1 MTDSCWHCGNPA
13 PSGAFPARTPEG
25 ARDACCPGCA
35 AAIETIYGLG
45 LDDYYSVRES
55 QAPVPDETRTAL
67 NRALFRVPEL
77 VTPHIRDIPG
87 GQRLKLQ
94 LGGLTCA
101 ACSWLIEKAV
111 REQPGVSAASVN
123 LAGMTLLVDFDGKA
137 DPEAVADRVLRLGYS
152 ITLPGD
158 PEQARQHKT
167 EQRRL
172 VGRLA
177 LAGLGAMQAMMYATA
192 LYIGAFDGKDAV
204 YEWVF
209 RIASLVVATPVVFY
223 AGWPFFQGA
232 WLGLS
237 RGRLTMD
244 VPIAL
249 ALLLAWGGSLV
260 VMATGGRHVYFD
272 SAAMFVFFLLT
283 SRWLE
288 QRQRR
293 AIHESYQQLGE
304 TLPQAVRKLDDHDQ
318 PIWISVR
325 QISTGDRLQLIQGD
339 IVPVDGMV
347 VSGQAALDESAFT
360 GESVP
365 VERTIDDVVH
375 AGTRLAEGN
384 LVMEA
389 NGAVTSSLMA
399 QIGEQVDRAQQERL
413 EVVRDWQQIA
423 PLFTAGVLVLAALT
437 MAWHWS
443 SGATVAFEHTL
454 AVLVVTCPCALA
466 LAVPL
471 TLSSTLGAALKNGV
485 LVASPRQLL
494 RLPSVKG
501 VLFDKTGTLTEGR
514 FRIVET
520 RKSVTGSKA
529 FTESELMAIAAAL
542 EWQNPHPLA
551 KAFQSIARDT
561 SVTEVCTR
569 HRGAEGLRNG
579 QRWRIGGDP
588 EHARHGMTC
597 LALYCDE
604 ELQLQLWLEDS
615 VRGESAVIVDAL
627 RQQGIESRMATGD
640 NLGAAIKVAE
650 LTGIGEWRAGLS
662 PADKQ
667 DWIEELEKSA
677 PQMVVGDGINDANA
691 MLSASVS
698 VATANATSLTQRAA
712 GLYLLHERLDATPA
726 LPGLARRCR
735 SLIRQNLAWA
745 LLYNLVAVPFA
756 VAGWIPPWAA
766 AIGMSASSLL
776 VTFNASRI
784 SRWKLSSS

>member
-1 MTDSCWHCGNPA
+1 MSESCWHCGNPS
-13 PSGAFPARTPEG
+13 PSGAFQARTPEG
-25 ARDACCPGCA
+25 PRDACCPGCA

-45 LDDYYSVRES
+45 LDDYYAVREN

-77 VTPHIRDIPG
+77 IAPHLTDIPG

-111 REQPGVSAASVN
+111 REQPGVTAASVN
-123 LAGMTLLVDFDGKA
+123 LASMTLLVDYQGEA
-137 DPEAVADRVLRLGYS
+137 DAEATADRVLRLGYS
-152 ITLPGD
+152 VTLPGD
-158 PEQARQHKT
+158 PEQTRLQKR

-209 RIASLVVATPVVFY
+209 RIASLLVATPVVFY
-223 AGWPFFQGA
+223 SGWPFFQGA
-232 WLGLS
+232 WLGL
-237 RGRLTMD
+237 RKARLTMD

-249 ALLLAWGGSLV
+249 ALLLAWGGSIA

-293 AIHESYQQLGE
+293 AIHDSYQHLGE
-304 TLPQAVRKLDDHDQ
+304 TLPQAVRRLDEQDK
-318 PIWISVR
+318 PVWVSVR
-325 QISTGDRLQLIQGD
+325 QVAAGDRLQLIQGD
-339 IVPVDGMV
+339 TVPVDG
-347 VSGQAALDESAFT
+347 GILQGEAALDESAFT
-360 GESVP
+360 GESLP
-365 VERTIDDVVH
+365 VQRAAGEPIH
-375 AGTRLAEGN
+375 AGTRVAEGN
-384 LVMEA
+384 LIIEA
-389 NGAVTSSLMA
+389 SGTVTGSLMA
-399 QIGEQVDRAQQERL
+399 QIGEQVDRAQLERV
-413 EVVRDWQQIA
+413 EVIRDWQQVA
-423 PLFTAGVLVLAALT
+423 PLFTGGILLLAAFT

-443 SGATVAFEHTL
+443 AGPAVAFEHTL

-471 TLSSTLGAALKNGV
+471 TLSATLGAALKNGV

-494 RLPSVKG
+494 KLPAVRG
-501 VLFDKTGTLTEGR
+501 AIFDKTGTLTTGQ
-514 FRIVET
+514 FRIITSRVVEAADDSLT
-520 RKSVTGSKA
+520 A
-529 FTESELMAIAAAL
+529 DDLMAIAAAL

-551 KAFQSIARDT
+551 RAFQSVLRDPA
-561 SVTEVCTR
+561 VTGVQPSR
-569 HRGAEGLRNG
+569 SGAQGLRHG
-579 QRWRIGGDP
+579 KQWRITGDP
-588 EHARHGMTC
+588 EAAREGMTC
-597 LALYCDE
+597 LALYCDGA
-604 ELQLQLWLEDS
+604 LRLQLWLEDS
-615 VRGESAVIVDAL
+615 AREEASGVIQQLAT
-627 RQQGIESRMATGD
+627 QGITSRMATGD
-640 NLGAAIKVAE
+640 NADAAAKVASQ
-650 LTGIGEWRAGLS
+650 TGIQEWRSGMTPES
-662 PADKQ
+662 KQ
-667 DWIEELEKSA
+667 QWVEALEQSA
-677 PQMVVGDGINDANA
+677 PQMIIGDGINDANA

-712 GLYLLHERLDATPA
+712 GLYLLHDKLDATPA
-726 LPGLARRCR
+726 LPSLARLCQR
-735 SLIRQNLAWA
+735 LIRQNLAWA
-745 LLYNLVAVPFA
+745 LLYNVIAIPFA
-756 VAGWIPPWAA
+756 VAGLIPPWAA

-784 SRWKLSSS
+784 SRWKLSSC

>member
-13 PSGAFPARTPEG
+13 PVGAFQARTPEG
-25 ARDACCPGCA
+25 PRDACCPGCA

-45 LDDYYSVRES
+45 LDDYYAVRES

-77 VTPHIRDIPG
+77 VAPHLTEIPG

-111 REQPGVSAASVN
+111 REQPRVKAVSVN
-123 LAGMTLLVDFDGKA
+123 LAGMTLLVDYDGPA
-137 DPEAVADRVLRLGYS
+137 DPESTAERVLRLGYS
-152 ITLPGD
+152 VTLPGD
-158 PEQARQHKT
+158 PAETQQQKR

-209 RIASLVVATPVVFY
+209 RIASLLVATPVVFY
-223 AGWPFFQGA
+223 SGWPFFYGA
-232 WLGLS
+232 WLGLKKA
-237 RGRLTMD
+237 RLTMD

-260 VMATGGRHVYFD
+260 IMATGGRHVYFD

-288 QRQRR
+288 QRQQR
-293 AIHESYQQLGE
+293 AIHESYQHLGE
-304 TLPQAVRKLDDHDQ
+304 TLPQAVRRLNDGGE
-318 PIWISVR
+318 PVWISVR
-325 QISTGDRLQLIQGD
+325 QVVVGDHLQLIQGD
-339 IVPVDGMV
+339 TVPVDGNIID
-347 VSGQAALDESAFT
+347 GEAALDESAFT
-360 GESVP
+360 GESLP
-365 VERTIDDVVH
+365 VQRCRGDTVH
-375 AGTRLAEGN
+375 AGTRVAEGG
-384 LVMEA
+384 LVVEA
-389 NGAVTSSLMA
+389 CGSAASSLMA
-399 QIGEQVDRAQQERL
+399 QIGEQVDRAQQERV

-423 PLFTAGVLVLAALT
+423 PLFTAGVLVLAGLT

-443 SGATVAFEHTL
+443 SGAAIAFEHTL

-471 TLSSTLGAALKNGV
+471 TLSATLGAALKNGV

-494 RLPSVKG
+494 RLPAVRG
-501 VLFDKTGTLTEGR
+501 AVFDKTGTLTSGQ
-514 FRIVET
+514 FRIVEN
-520 RKSVTGSKA
+520 RMA
-529 FTESELMAIAAAL
+529 ESATDGLNSEALLSIAAAL

-551 KAFQSIARDT
+551 RPFQSMNRDPHVSGIRT
-561 SVTEVCTR
+561 SRNGVQGTR
-569 HRGAEGLRNG
+569 EGLE
-579 QRWRIGGDP
+579 WRIIGDP
-588 EHARHGMTC
+588 ESAHSGMTC
-597 LALYCDE
+597 LALYSDE
-604 ELQLQLWLEDS
+604 QLRLQLWLEDEIRQESCS
-615 VRGESAVIVDAL
+615 VVSELAD
-627 RQQGIESRMATGD
+627 QGIISRMATGD
-640 NLGAAIKVAE
+640 NPESASKVAAA
-650 LTGIGEWRAGLS
+650 TGIREWRAGMTPQS
-662 PADKQ
+662 KQ
-667 DWIEELEKSA
+667 QWIETLESTA
-677 PQMVVGDGINDANA
+677 PQMVIGDGINDANA

-712 GLYLLHERLDATPA
+712 GLYLLHENLDATPA
-726 LPGLARRCR
+726 LPTLARFCQR
-735 SLIRQNLAWA
+735 LIRQNLAWA
-745 LLYNLVAVPFA
+745 LLYNVVAVPFA
-756 VAGWIPPWAA
+756 VAGLIPPWAA